1 MNSDASVGTPVG
13 NYYDKYGTR
22 NPLARWLVG
31 GFLRNVL
38 ELTRRANPSS
48 IHEVGCGEG
57 ELTHRFA
64 SVCGCPVRGSDFS
77 AEIITE
83 ARRRHADAPVTFE
96 VRSIYDLGVEDGAGL
111 MVCCEVLEHLERP
124 EQALAVLAHLP
135 CEHLLF
141 SVPSEPTW
149 RLMNMARGKYLTQLG
164 NTPGHL
170 QHWSSGAFLTLLGRY
185 FEVVEVRRPF
195 PWTMALCRKP

>member
-1 MNSDASVGTPVG
+1 MESDAPVGAPVG

-22 NPLARWLVG
+22 NPVARWLVG

-38 ELTRRANPSS
+38 ELARRAGPAS

-64 SVCGCPVRGSDFS
+64 NACGCPVRGSDFS
-77 AEIITE
+77 ADIVAE
-83 ARRRHADAPVTFE
+83 ARRRHAGEQVNFE
-96 VRSIYDLGVEDGAGL
+96 VRSVYDLGLEDGADL
-111 MVCCEVLEHLERP
+111 VVCCEVLEHLERP
-124 EQALAVLAHLP
+124 DQALEVLSRLP
-135 CEHLLF
+135 CNYLLF
-141 SVPSEPTW
+141 SVPREPIW
-149 RLMNMARGKYLTQLG
+149 RLMNMARGKYLAQLG

-170 QHWSSGAFLTLLGRY
+170 QHWSSRSFLALLGRH
-185 FEVVEVRRPF
+185 FEVVEVRRPL